1 MRLIHTA
8 DWHIGRLLHN
18 VHLTRDQEKVLLQ
31 LVELVADVRPH
42 AVLIAGDLYDRAV
55 PPTEAV
61 ELLNHVLTEIVLG
74 LHVPVVA
81 IAGNHDSAARL
92 EFGGALLKDQG
103 LHLVG
108 RLPEPGGHLTLH
120 DEHGPVHLH
129 PLPFADAAEAR
140 YAYGD
145 PGIHDQEAVLRAG
158 VSRALAGAPAADR
171 HVAVAHAFVAGSS
184 ETPES
189 ERPLSVG
196 GGGCVSTDAFAGFDY
211 VALGHLHRPQTAGAS
226 TVRYAGSLMK
236 YSFAEHDHRKSA
248 SVVEVGPREQGER
261 EAGGAE
267 GGSAAAPPAPI
278 KVETV
283 ALTPPRDLRRVE
295 GTLDELL
302 RRADDDR
309 HRDDYLLASLLD
321 TGALLDPIGRLREAY
336 PNVLA
341 VERPLLALAGEGG
354 ERRPK
359 PGSTTD
365 LELFD
370 SFYRY
375 TVGRAMDDEERTTL
389 AAVLDDLERRRREA
403 VP

>member
-1 MRLIHTA
+1 M
-8 DWHIGRLLHN
+8 
-18 VHLTRDQEKVLLQ
+18 
-31 LVELVADVRPH
+31 
-42 AVLIAGDLYDRAV
+42 
-55 PPTEAV
+55 
-61 ELLNHVLTEIVLG
+61 
-74 LHVPVVA
+74 
-81 IAGNHDSAARL
+81 
-92 EFGGALLKDQG
+92 
-103 LHLVG
+103 
-108 RLPEPGGHLTLH
+108 
-120 DEHGPVHLH
+120 
-129 PLPFADAAEAR
+129 
-140 YAYGD
+140 
-145 PGIHDQEAVLRAG
+145 
-158 VSRALAGAPAADR
+158 
-171 HVAVAHAFVAGSS
+171 
-184 ETPES
+184 
-189 ERPLSVG
+189 
-196 GGGCVSTDAFAGFDY
+196 
-211 VALGHLHRPQTAGAS
+211 
-226 TVRYAGSLMK
+226 
-236 YSFAEHDHRKSA
+236 
-248 SVVEVGPREQGER
+248 
-261 EAGGAE
+261 
-267 GGSAAAPPAPI
+267 
-278 KVETV
+278 
-283 ALTPPRDLRRVE
+283 E